1 MKYAL
6 HIMVFVFFAFAIIA
20 HVYAIYVLF
29 NEPPMTNYLPDHHE
43 SIICGE
49 Q

>member
-1 MKYAL
+1 MNRGFPFL
-6 HIMVFVFFAFAIIA
+6 VFLVFVFAIIA
-20 HVYAIYVLF
+20 HIYVIFVLF
-29 NEPPMTNYLPDHHE
+29 NEPPMTTYLPDHHE